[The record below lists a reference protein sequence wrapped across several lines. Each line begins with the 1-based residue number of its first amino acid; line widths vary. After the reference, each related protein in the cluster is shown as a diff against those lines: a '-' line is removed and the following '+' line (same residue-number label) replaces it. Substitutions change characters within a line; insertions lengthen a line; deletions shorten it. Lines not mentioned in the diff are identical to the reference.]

1 MKQQLRLRS
10 VALAAALAA
19 VAGSAS
25 AYVHADGSSTHMLR
39 AEAWLPERAPL
50 IVAGDPGGSPTDNPT
65 LRIDPNLMSSPW
77 SGVVSLNMRYSVAGA
92 GGTLSTS
99 SFICSGALVSPI
111 HIVTAAHCIDT
122 NGAGSAIT
130 IGDRLAGVA
139 GVGDVRAVLNVQT
152 DAASP
157 NSFTLASAVS
167 VSMHPNYNGFGVCPA
182 AVTDP
187 SQFCINDDI
196 AVVTLG
202 APVPAGFK
210 TYRVEP
216 NMPGMGTEVTHVGF
230 GTTGNGVT
238 GHTAGSANFFIKR
251 TGRGHIDRPLDEAN
265 DELDFTGSPEVWVAD
280 FDNAALGI
288 DTHCTSFSVCSPIL
302 ANNVETNLGGGD
314 SGGPSFVQGADGEWL
329 LVGNNTFGRR
339 FTAEQVSGTFGTA
352 YGGMVLGSYMDF
364 LTTATGGAVQAVPEP
379 GTYGMM
385 ALGLLAVGGML
396 RRRKAQA

>member
-1 MKQQLRLRS
+1 MNRKLRLRS

-25 AYVHADGSSTHMLR
+25 AYVHADGASTHMLR
-39 AEAWLPERAPL
+39 AEAWLPDVAPL

-77 SGVVSLNMRYSVAGA
+77 SGVVSLNIRYSTGTVGA
-92 GGTLSTS
+92 SS

-230 GTTGNGVT
+230 GTTGNGIT

-385 ALGLLAVGGML
+385 ALGLLAVGGLL